1 MLNRFSYSLGFVGYA
16 PFLNWFLDSNFY
28 FLVNGRHELF
38 ELPKFEFSSLLMAQK
53 LIFIEINQTCLL
65 KITGSQ

>member
-1 MLNRFSYSLGFVGYA
+1 MLNKFSYSLGFVGYD
-16 PFLNWFLDSNFY
+16 PFFILGSGPQFY